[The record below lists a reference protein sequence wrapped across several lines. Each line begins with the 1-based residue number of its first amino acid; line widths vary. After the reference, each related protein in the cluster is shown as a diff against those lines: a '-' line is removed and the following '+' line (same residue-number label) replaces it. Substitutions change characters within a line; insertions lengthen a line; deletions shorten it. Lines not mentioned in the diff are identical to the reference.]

1 MAIRALTIGD
11 TFEYVLDADPSKKT
25 EDVLVDPTD
34 PAKGTRKQTTIEP
47 GATIFGLKAL
57 DVFLMAHIYD
67 NASSLR
73 GKQGSDEVGIHT
85 RTNQTNIDTVR
96 FGLAWVKNFQD
107 DKGNDISITK
117 VKTTVNGREYEAAS
131 DNIVSL
137 LGLRAIAELAEQ
149 IKERSEITED
159 EEKNSE
165 A

>member
-1 MAIRALTIGD
+1 MAIKALTIGD
-11 TFEYVLDADPSKKT
+11 TFEYVLDADPSKTTK
-25 EDVLVDPTD
+25 DVPVDPAD
-34 PAKGTRKQTTIEP
+34 PAKGTRKETLIEP

-57 DVFLMAHIYD
+57 DVFLMGYIYD

-85 RTNQTNIDTVR
+85 RMNQTNIDTVR

-107 DKGNDISITK
+107 SKGNEVSITK
-117 VKTTVNGREYEAAS
+117 VKATVNGREYDAAS

-137 LGLRAIAELAEQ
+137 LGLRAIGELAQQ
-149 IKERSEITED
+149 IKEASEIGED